1 MLGMGCVILFY
12 HTTHK
17 FAMLKLHRPEGEN
30 FYYHPAIISTITCAA
45 LMRVQF
51 VSVRRFIS
59 MTALS
64 TRVFHHII
72 S

>member
-1 MLGMGCVILFY
+1 MLSTNNLFY
-12 HTTHK
+12 HTSDK
-17 FAMLKLHRPEGEN
+17 FAMLKLHSSEGEN
-30 FYYHPAIISTITCAA
+30 SYYHPAIISTITCAT

-51 VSVRRFIS
+51 VSVRRFIA

-64 TRVFHHII
+64 TSVFHHII